1 MAGEDVAA
9 IVLAAGEGKRL
20 RSELPKVLHLAA
32 GKPLL
37 AHALS
42 AVRDAGIGTRV
53 VVASKRRAELEEA
66 LIAAGESDGV
76 EYVVQDPPNGTGGAV
91 RVGMSAV
98 VKDGLRTILV
108 SLGDAPLI
116 RAETI
121 SQLLELHH
129 SSDAAATVLTADAPL
144 PNDGGRVVRAADGSV
159 DRIVEARDASLEQL
173 LLSEINSGVCAFEA
187 GLLAEHLARL
197 TPANDQ
203 GELYLTDVFEMLRA
217 AGKNVQALKAPFE
230 ETLGVNDRIQ
240 LAAAGAALR
249 RRTAERWMASGVTI
263 VDPPSTFID
272 STVTIERDALI
283 LPGTF
288 LEGSTTIGAG
298 AEVGPQ
304 TRIIDSSIGEGA
316 TVTFSVVRGS
326 EVGVEAS
333 VGPFASLRNGTKLA
347 RGAKLGTFVES
358 KNLEL
363 GEGSKANH
371 LSYLGDARIGTGV
384 NVGAGTITCNWD
396 GQEKHMTIIDDD
408 AYISSDTMLVAPVH
422 IGERGATGAGS
433 VVRDDVPPDG
443 LAVGVPARV
452 IEGKGNRLQKKG
464 DKQ

>member
-1 MAGEDVAA
+1 MAGDGVAA

-42 AVRDAGIGTRV
+42 AVRDAGIDTRV

-66 LIAAGESDGV
+66 LVAAGEGDDV
-76 EYVVQDPPNGTGGAV
+76 DYVVQDPPNGTGDAV
-91 RVGMSAV
+91 CVGMTAI
-98 VKDGLRTILV
+98 KDGLRTILV
-108 SLGDAPLI
+108 ALGDAPLV

-129 SSDAAATVLTADAPL
+129 SSGASATVLTADAPL
-144 PNDGGRVVRAADGSV
+144 PNDGGRVVRGADGSI
-159 DRIVEARDASLEQL
+159 DRIVEARDASPEEL
-173 LLSEINSGVCAFEA
+173 LLSEINSGVCAFDA
-187 GLLAEHLARL
+187 GLLAENLARL

-217 AGKNVQALKAPFE
+217 AGKNVQALKVPFE

-240 LAAAGAALR
+240 LAVAGAALR

-272 STVTIERDALI
+272 STVTIERDAVI

-288 LEGSTTIGAG
+288 LEGSTTIGAR
-298 AEVGPQ
+298 AEIGPQ
-304 TRIIDSSIGEGA
+304 TRIVDSRVAEGA
-316 TVTFSVVRGS
+316 SVTFSVVRGS
-326 EVGVEAS
+326 EVGPEAS
-333 VGPFASLRNGTKLA
+333 VGPFASLRVGTKLA
-347 RGAKLGTFVES
+347 KGAKLGTFVES

-452 IEGKGNRLQKKG
+452 IEGKGNRLKKKG
-464 DKQ
+464 EKQ